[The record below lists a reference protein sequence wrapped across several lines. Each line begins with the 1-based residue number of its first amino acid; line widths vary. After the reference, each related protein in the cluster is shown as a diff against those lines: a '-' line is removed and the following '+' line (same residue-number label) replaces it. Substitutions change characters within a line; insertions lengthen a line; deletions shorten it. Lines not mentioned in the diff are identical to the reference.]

1 MLIISIVRLRI
12 LWGAIVTVILLF
24 CAIALFQN
32 FWSTSSA
39 RLSRIQNESK
49 MENSDTIN
57 YNIERT
63 SSSIATEGD
72 KVDKKRESMRSNRWQ
87 YILDEL

>member
-1 MLIISIVRLRI
+1 MISIVRLRI

-39 RLSRIQNESK
+39 RLSRIQNESE
-49 MENSDTIN
+49 MENFDTIN
-57 YNIERT
+57 YNSKWA
-63 SSSIATEGD
+63 SSSIATGGD
-72 KVDKKRESMRSNRWQ
+72 KMDKKRENVKNDRWQ